1 MWSILHIKQ
10 KELEDDHDII
20 HLSQNDAL
28 SQELESEWDEVR
40 KILSII
46 MQHCGCWEEEGK
58 LEGLWTDGDPR
69 NHVILSGLFIE

>member
-20 HLSQNDAL
+20 HLSQL
-28 SQELESEWDEVR
+28 SQELESEWGEVR

-58 LEGLWTDGDPR
+58 LGGLWTDGDPR
-69 NHVILSGLFIE
+69 NHIILSRLFTE